1 MSRKFFTSRPKYSLN
16 SFWPMGE
23 MGLLFTH
30 IRASGPTSM
39 GFPLYRGAFT
49 KLYAPFL
56 STSRTFSPLVKGL
69 PEVESANHENL
80 TSSVTRFTSKGMSLP
95 S

>member
-1 MSRKFFTSRPKYSLN
+1 MN

-23 MGLLFTH
+23 TGLLFTH
-30 IRASGPTSM
+30 MRASGPTSI
-39 GFPLYRGAFT
+39 GLPLYSGAFT

-56 STSRTFSPLVKGL
+56 STSSTFSPLVKGL
-69 PEVESANHENL
+69 PDVSSANHEYL
-80 TSSVTRFTSKGMSLP
+80 TSSVTFFTSKGMSLP